1 MKQTVTLWAVRE
13 YKELFRNQARGGEQ
27 VMKKGF
33 TLIELLIVIAILGI
47 LVALILP
54 RFSDIREDANTKV
67 CVANLRG
74 LASAMATYE
83 TRNNNSAVTWASYNT
98 TLMRDWGFIS
108 TDVKCPV
115 GATTYTLV
123 ENTANTVDH
132 ATCANKT
139 GNVAGCEGHQ
149 WP

>member
-1 MKQTVTLWAVRE
+1 M
-13 YKELFRNQARGGEQ
+13 N
-27 VMKKGF
+27 KKGF

-54 RFSDIREDANTKV
+54 RFSDVRTDANTKV

-83 TRNNNSAVTWASYNT
+83 TKENKDVTWGGAATGADELVTWQYIAAEP
-98 TLMRDWGFIS
+98 F
-108 TDVKCPV
+108 CPYEQTK
-115 GATTYTLV
+115 ATPVAYTLV
-123 ENTANTVDH
+123 PSAGNVPDK
-132 ATCANKT
+132 ATCP
-139 GNVAGCEGHQ
+139 NVGAYADHL

>member
-1 MKQTVTLWAVRE
+1 M
-13 YKELFRNQARGGEQ
+13 N
-27 VMKKGF
+27 KKGF

-54 RFSDIREDANTKV
+54 RFSDVRTDANTKV

-83 TRNNNSAVTWASYNT
+83 TKENTDVTWGGAATGPDELVAWQYIAAEP
-98 TLMRDWGFIS
+98 F
-108 TDVKCPV
+108 CPYEQNE
-115 GATTYTLV
+115 ATPTAYTLV
-123 ENTANTVDH
+123 PSAGNDPDKAECPNDGTYTDH
-132 ATCANKT
+132 
-139 GNVAGCEGHQ
+139 V